1 MDNTCKTTLMNKRE
15 TDWFRGIAALMVVLS
30 HYGEWINILGPLEGN
45 AETFRFAITKL
56 GVYGVDIF
64 FLFSGYAMIKSL
76 GIKSLGIKSR
86 GIKSRGI
93 ESRWDREMSWQFIWK
108 RIKNVFIPYLIVV
121 GIIELLS
128 GGLTS
133 IHDFWIFIIGYNYW
147 YMCVLFIF
155 YIGFIVIYAMI
166 RVKGIRVI
174 AFSIFTYA
182 LSYVLYQHEMLPFW
196 YVSNI
201 AFAIGVIVGEYEK
214 TAKKIMDKV
223 WIPMI
228 VLLTIGMAFIT
239 KWGLTGGVDL
249 GGDPEDYQLWFKI
262 GATVVWTLLILIL
275 ASKCRIREKIF
286 VFLGRNSLYIYLT
299 HVYIFMR
306 CINDLTCDLYMRFI
320 ISPICIIAVSFL
332 CNLVISGMWKL
343 IAMLSRKLHNG
354 TNNY

>member
-1 MDNTCKTTLMNKRE
+1 MDNTCQTTLMNKRE
-15 TDWFRGIAALMVVLS
+15 TDWFRGIAVLLVVLS

-45 AETFRFAITKL
+45 AETFRLAITKL

-64 FLFSGYAMIKSL
+64 FLFSGYAMVKSL
-76 GIKSLGIKSR
+76 GIKAH
-86 GIKSRGI
+86 
-93 ESRWDREMSWQFIWK
+93 ESRNMSWQFIWK

-121 GIIELLS
+121 GIIELIS

-155 YIGFIVIYAMI
+155 YIGFIVIYAII
-166 RVKGIRVI
+166 RRKGIRVI

-182 LSYVLYQHEMLPFW
+182 LSYTLYQHDMFPFW

-214 TAKKIMDKV
+214 EAKKIVDKV

-228 VLLTIGMAFIT
+228 VLLTTGMAFIT
-239 KWGLTGGVDL
+239 RWGLTGGVDL

-275 ASKCRIREKIF
+275 ASKCRIKEKIF

-299 HVYIFMR
+299 HVFIFMR
-306 CINDLTCDLYMRFI
+306 CINYLNCNLTMRFI

-343 IAMLSRKLHNG
+343 ISMLSRKLGKG

>member
-64 FLFSGYAMIKSL
+64 FLFSGYAMVKSF
-76 GIKSLGIKSR
+76 
-86 GIKSRGI
+86 GI
-93 ESRWDREMSWQFIWK
+93 ESRGDRKMSWQFIWK
-108 RIKNVFIPYLIVV
+108 RLKNVFIPYLIVV

-128 GGLTS
+128 DGLTS
-133 IHDFWIFIIGYNYW
+133 IHDFWIFIVGYNYW

-155 YIGFIVIYAMI
+155 YIGFIVIYAII

-182 LSYVLYQHEMLPFW
+182 LSYILYQHDMFPFW

-201 AFAIGVIVGEYEK
+201 AFAMGVIVGEYEK
-214 TAKKIMDKV
+214 EAKKIVDKV
-223 WIPMI
+223 WIPVLI
-228 VLLTIGMAFIT
+228 LLTAGMAFIT
-239 KWGLTGGVDL
+239 RWGLTGGVNL
-249 GGDPEDYQLWFKI
+249 GGDPEDYQIWFKI

-299 HVYIFMR
+299 HVYVFMR
-306 CINDLTCDLYMRFI
+306 CINYLPCDLSMRFI

-343 IAMLSRKLHNG
+343 ISVLSRKLRNG

>member
-1 MDNTCKTTLMNKRE
+1 MNRGKNMDNTCKTTLMNKRE
-15 TDWFRGIAALMVVLS
+15 TDWFRGIAVLMVVLS
-30 HYGEWINILGPLEGN
+30 HYGEWINNLVSLEGN
-45 AETFRFAITKL
+45 AETFRFALTKL

-64 FLFSGYAMIKSL
+64 FLFSGYAMVKSL
-76 GIKSLGIKSR
+76 GIE
-86 GIKSRGI
+86 SRGI
-93 ESRWDREMSWQFIWK
+93 ESHGNRKMNWQFIWK
-108 RIKNVFIPYLIVV
+108 RIKNVFVPYLIVV
-121 GIIELLS
+121 GIIELIS

-155 YIGFIVIYAMI
+155 YIGFIVIYAII
-166 RVKGIRVI
+166 RVKCIRVI

-182 LSYVLYQHEMLPFW
+182 LSYKLYQYEMLPFW

-201 AFAIGVIVGEYEK
+201 AFAMGVIVGEYEK
-214 TAKKIMDKV
+214 EAKKIVDKV

-228 VLLTIGMAFIT
+228 ILLTAGMAFIT
-239 KWGLTGGVDL
+239 KWGLTGGVNL

-299 HVYIFMR
+299 HVFVFMR
-306 CINDLTCDLYMRFI
+306 CINYLNCDLSIRFI
-320 ISPICIIAVSFL
+320 ISPICIIAVSLL

-343 IAMLSRKLHNG
+343 ISMLSRKLRNG
-354 TNNY
+354 THADSHV